1 MGSIFTFQQHK
12 LNTVQKAKDFVE
24 KYKEELSQLLWRL
37 LTDLYGLQLN
47 KDTKKGN
54 FTLEATLLQE
64 LQKKENAIEN

>member
-37 LTDLYGLQLN
+37 LTDLYGLQLT
-47 KDTKKGN
+47 KETKKGN
-54 FTLEATLLQE
+54 FTLGATLLQE
-64 LQKKENAIEN
+64 LQRKESATEN